1 GGVLEVDHAEN
12 ADDEVESD
20 GEEEEQV
27 AAGEAVQGLGEHVAD
42 DEHAIREREPS
53 SSRLPSRSAGPAQAG
68 SVQPVPGS
76 FTSATLS
83 IGTLL
88 RPPATSLTSRT

>member
-1 GGVLEVDHAEN
+1 MGEVDDVEHAE
-12 ADDEVESD
+12 DE
-20 GEEEEQV
+20 
-27 AAGEAVQGLGEHVAD
+27 GEADREEKEEHAVGQPVEGLGEDVRD
-42 DEHAIREREPS
+42 DDHAVRRREPG
-53 SSRLPSRSAGPAQAG
+53 SSRLPSHSVGAGYAG
-68 SVQPVPGS
+68 SVQPAPGS